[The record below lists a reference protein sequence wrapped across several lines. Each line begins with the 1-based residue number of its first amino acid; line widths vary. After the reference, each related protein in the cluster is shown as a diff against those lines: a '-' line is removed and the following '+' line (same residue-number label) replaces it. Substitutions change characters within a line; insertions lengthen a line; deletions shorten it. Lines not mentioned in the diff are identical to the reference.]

1 MKVKIFR
8 GLSSEKILR
17 DIKRNYGDKA
27 IILSTRSVKEN
38 NLNIVEMMVAVEED
52 EKVIRTE
59 KEQKKQEKQDINVEI
74 NLWNRWRSE
83 WQEFKR
89 EFFSLFKNHVELNHI
104 PKKYKLL
111 LDYLE
116 KEGVLSEVIFHLYKK
131 ISSDPNISVIDLLDF
146 VKKCPDTLNNGKKN
160 KSKIFLFCGPSGVGK
175 STILLKLALKYKK
188 DNPSKRICI
197 VNGDVFGVKKLFLK
211 YYADLYSIEYR
222 EVKDS
227 YEWLK
232 ISSERSF
239 FDKIFIDLPA
249 LIRKEKL
256 IDWWSSNGL
265 DVFEDSCLYLVLSP
279 TYSFSQIER
288 YIRQYAHKALKG
300 IVWTK
305 LDESE
310 KYGNIINTCFYTHIP
325 IFLFSYGPQLK
336 NSFSYVTNKIVFN
349 LLLKHQLPSD

>member
-8 GLSSEKILR
+8 GLSSQKILQ

-27 IILSTRSVKEN
+27 IILSTRTIREN
-38 NLNIVEMMVAVEED
+38 NLNMVEMMVAVEED
-52 EKVIRTE
+52 EESIRSG
-59 KEQKKQEKQDINVEI
+59 KEHKRQPIEI
-74 NLWNRWRSE
+74 DVWKRWRAE

-89 EFFSLFKNHVELNHI
+89 EFFSLFKGHVELNHI

-111 LDYLE
+111 LDHLE
-116 KEGVLSEVIFHLYKK
+116 REGVLSEVIFHLYKK
-131 ISSDPNISVIDLLDF
+131 VSSNPNVSALELLDF
-146 VKKCPDTLNNGKKN
+146 VKKCPDGLNNGNKN
-160 KSKIFLFCGPSGVGK
+160 NDNKIFLFCGPSGVGK

-188 DNPSKRICI
+188 DNPSKKICI
-197 VNGDVFGVKKLFLK
+197 VNGDVFNVKKLFLK
-211 YYADLYSIEYR
+211 YYADLYSIEYK
-222 EVKDS
+222 EVKNS

-232 ISSERSF
+232 IFSERLF

-249 LIRKEKL
+249 LAKRERL
-256 IDWWSSNGL
+256 IDWWSFNGL
-265 DVFEDSCLYLVLSP
+265 DVFEKSCLYLVLSP
-279 TYSFSQIER
+279 TYSFSQIEK
-288 YIRQYAHKALKG
+288 YIKQYVHKTLKG
-300 IVWTK
+300 VIWTK

-336 NSFSYVTNKIVFN
+336 NSFSYVTSKTVFK